1 MALRFKLDTLRI
13 GIDGFKGQS
22 EDLGNLFIGLAVRHK
37 LDDIQLAAGQRSHR
51 VPLRVLAR
59 GFQCICGE
67 HRFFSLSSAWKCRPW
82 RSSKFARPAET
93 FFFRSARWKK
103 CATSDAP
110 RFRERPAFIP
120 GQLQCFL
127 SSRIEVAMPM
137 PNMMESRDGLFHW
150 R

>member
-1 MALRFKLDTLRI
+1 MAFFEICK
-13 GIDGFKGQS
+13 
-22 EDLGNLFIGLAVRHK
+22 
-37 LDDIQLAAGQRSHR
+37 
-51 VPLRVLAR
+51 AR
-59 GFQCICGE
+59 GDLLFPIRTVE
-67 HRFFSLSSAWKCRPW
+67 KVRK
-82 RSSKFARPAET
+82 
-93 FFFRSARWKK
+93 
-103 CATSDAP
+103 TSDAP